1 MRIEILLILL
11 LFFIIIIYKPNIE
24 SYITSNIH
32 SSNTNQIPIIHLK
45 IGNYTVTVEVVDKL
59 ETITLG
65 LMYRNNL
72 PENNGMLFIFDEPIK
87 ASFWNKNTQI
97 ALDIAFIDSQGT
109 ILEILQLN
117 PYDET
122 LIESTYDKVLYA
134 IELNK
139 GWFNKHNIVPGMK
152 IYKKILG

>member
-24 SYITSNIH
+24 SYIPSNIH
-32 SSNTNQIPIIHLK
+32 SANTNQIPIINLK
-45 IGNYTVTVEVVDKL
+45 IGNYTTTVEVVDKL
-59 ETITLG
+59 EPITLG

-72 PENNGMLFIFDEPIK
+72 PENNGMLFVFDEPIK

-97 ALDIAFIDSQGT
+97 ALDIAFLDSQGT

-122 LIESTYDKVLYA
+122 LIESTSDKVLYA

-152 IYKKILG
+152 IYKK